1 MITSG
6 QSTIGLTPT
15 AIDGQETNPYRMI
28 IKNNDNTQTLFL
40 GNKDVTINNGFKV
53 EKLETIQLTINPLEL
68 LYAVSSASGHVISWL
83 KQTEN

>member
-6 QSTIGLTPT
+6 QTVIGLVPT
-15 AIDGQETNPYRMI
+15 AIDGQETNPYRLT

-40 GNKDVTINNGFKV
+40 GNSQVTINNGFKV

-68 LYAVSSASGHVISWL
+68 LYAVSSASNHVISWL